1 MTSSLSASAST
12 THPSRQIHSYTHTQ
26 ALTHMQKNKNQKP
39 KLPTVSINS
48 LKHCVRQGEKSACA
62 FSVLPEGGVV
72 QGVGAGLQPSS
83 VVSFKVLPPHRKNGH
98 LVEVAELKQELDR
111 RGAAAHHRRV
121 VSDTPILPLGVW
133 TNSTYFNEASL
144 TCDANSTR
152 FYFYIFKVTGYVMK
166 IDAHCI

>member
-26 ALTHMQKNKNQKP
+26 ALTHMQKKQKP

-72 QGVGAGLQPSS
+72 QGVGAGLQPSG

-144 TCDANSTR
+144 TCDANSTG
-152 FYFYIFKVTGYVMK
+152 FYFYIFKVTGYVIK

>member
-26 ALTHMQKNKNQKP
+26 ALTHMQKNQKP

-72 QGVGAGLQPSS
+72 QGVGAGLQPSG

-144 TCDANSTR
+144 TCDANSAG
-152 FYFYIFKVTGYVMK
+152 FYFYIFKVTGYVIK

>member
-26 ALTHMQKNKNQKP
+26 ALTHMQKKQKP

-72 QGVGAGLQPSS
+72 QGVGAGLQPSG

-144 TCDANSTR
+144 TCDANGAG
-152 FYFYIFKVTGYVMK
+152 FYFYIFKVTGYVIK